1 MDETEPAGKAVLRTC
16 PLMSPH
22 SELLD
27 NTFRKNILDLS
38 RHPLTVSHTPRDSC
52 FRWKKFLWILLKLS
66 SNSLEMLS
74 VPVPTPRTE
83 SESHCMRVCDLKL
96 KLPGSSFDC
105 EAASLSPGVATVG
118 ISARQVFFFFQI
130 LDAILLIICKQSACF
145 CHLNIYIFKNRLF
158 GDL

>member
-22 SELLD
+22 SEILD

-74 VPVPTPRTE
+74 APVPPPRTE
-83 SESHCMRVCDLKL
+83 SESHCMQVCDLKL
-96 KLPGSSFDC
+96 KLSGSSFDR

-118 ISARQVFFFFQI
+118 ISARQVFFLSFFFFFLQT
-130 LDAILLIICKQSACF
+130 LDAILLIICRQSTCF
-145 CHLNIYIFKNRLF
+145 CHLNIYIF
-158 GDL
+158 